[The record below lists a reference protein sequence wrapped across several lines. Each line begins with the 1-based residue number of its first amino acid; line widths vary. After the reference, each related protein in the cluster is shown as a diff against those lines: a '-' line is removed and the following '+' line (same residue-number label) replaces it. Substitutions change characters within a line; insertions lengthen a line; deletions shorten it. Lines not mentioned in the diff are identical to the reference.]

1 MKKKPRYHTK
11 ITIEFGK
18 KIIELLRH
26 AHIFSHTTRLVF
38 FSSFLAN
45 CGILA
50 WGLLSPL
57 CHLFREWKTITL
69 VLNFVKA
76 SISRSVATKTWGFK
90 QYFFLYQN
98 QSIVCSTTIIYHSLS
113 SNPLKKVCITFQKY
127 YIFKKFYL
135 WENSQVHM
143 HLPKYI
149 FLDPWPSWQLV
160 CNIYRSISFGW
171 ASWVPHY
178 YLHAVFVLSD
188 Y

>member
-1 MKKKPRYHTK
+1 MATLSPSSSPFNQSFMHSGFAHFYTYNRKSSQKIIPNQGKGKVFYKSIYAARPPVEGCWWINVALCPKIQNEKETKVSHQNYHR
-11 ITIEFGK
+11 IWK

-76 SISRSVATKTWGFK
+76 SISRSVATKTWGF
-90 QYFFLYQN
+90 
-98 QSIVCSTTIIYHSLS
+98 
-113 SNPLKKVCITFQKY
+113 
-127 YIFKKFYL
+127 
-135 WENSQVHM
+135 M
-143 HLPKYI
+143 
-149 FLDPWPSWQLV
+149 
-160 CNIYRSISFGW
+160 
-171 ASWVPHY
+171 
-178 YLHAVFVLSD
+178 
-188 Y
+188 